1 MVESGEQWWKVVKSG
16 EKWGESGGKWWKVV
30 ESGEKLLK
38 VMKSGEKWLKVGK
51 VEKSGG
57 TW

>member
-1 MVESGEQWWKVVKSG
+1 MAKN
-16 EKWGESGGKWWKVV
+16 GGKVV
-30 ESGEKLLK
+30 ESGEKWGK
-38 VMKSGEKWLKVGK
+38 VAKSDEKWRKVLKVGK

>member
-1 MVESGEQWWKVVKSG
+1 MESG
-16 EKWGESGGKWWKVV
+16 EKWGKVEKNVDKLERV
-30 ESGEKLLK
+30 EK
-38 VMKSGEKWLKVGK
+38 VAEKWLKVGK

>member
-1 MVESGEQWWKVVKSG
+1 MAKSGGKVVENG
-16 EKWGESGGKWWKVV
+16 EKWGKVA
-30 ESGEKLLK
+30 KRD
-38 VMKSGEKWLKVGK
+38 EKWLKVGN